1 MTNNKR
7 LNNVTFT
14 LFSILLFLIM
24 QKVLSTEI
32 RPVCPE
38 ELLYAHDLV
47 LVSDSLESLKERLE
61 AKKRVLDS
69 KGFSINAD
77 W

>member
-1 MTNNKR
+1 
-7 LNNVTFT
+7 
-14 LFSILLFLIM
+14 M
-24 QKVLSTEI
+24 QKVLSREI

-38 ELLYAHDLV
+38 ELLYANDLV
-47 LVSDSLESLKERLE
+47 LGSDSLESLKERLE
-61 AKKRVLDS
+61 AQKRVLDS